1 MKIISKRAR
10 QLKPAGPIPG
20 MEVTD
25 LFSSSIIIVSDGA
38 VMSPAD
44 IKRAEEIFREIRRQ
58 LEQVGNILTP

>member
-1 MKIISKRAR
+1 
-10 QLKPAGPIPG
+10 